1 MHRSCSLYL
10 DGALMTCKWLI
21 TKVCL
26 SNTLELSPLQLP
38 NVARTKNLCALK
50 MSHFG
55 SGPIQIV
62 DNNISLFVW
71 STHRREKHTLSHIAQ
86 VSCFFIPSRHPSVL
100 FSLPSLS
107 SSLSLSSSHLHP
119 LCSAWNFR
127 PVNIACKMCRIYM
140 CIVHAWWL
148 YHRLP
153 THAYRW
159 GPNFRSGCPN
169 IEKKNAN
176 RTIVEIGNPSRDPL
190 FSSWG
195 SHLNIFWLCCA
206 TKAMHIL
213 YFAFFLFVGLLF
225 RPP

>member
-169 IEKKNAN
+169 IE
-176 RTIVEIGNPSRDPL
+176 
-190 FSSWG
+190 
-195 SHLNIFWLCCA
+195 
-206 TKAMHIL
+206 
-213 YFAFFLFVGLLF
+213 
-225 RPP
+225 